1 MEPTVKEIVLNN
13 YKTADVFK
21 KWGINYCCGGNQSL
35 EDVCKIQNLDKNI
48 IEKELEIATKK
59 ITIGNNI
66 NFSEWP
72 IDFLIDYII
81 HVHHGYIYNNVPPLT
96 NSINSFVEGHRKK
109 YPYLVEVQE
118 AFTILSEE
126 LIDHNKKEEE
136 NIFPYLKQINNIYNR
151 KESYGSLFV
160 RTLSRSLEST
170 IEREH
175 LRLDSLI
182 KQLRKV
188 TDNYIFKQDACT
200 NHQVIYHKLK
210 ELDDDMLQHKYLE
223 NNILFPRIIT
233 MEKELL
239 QL

>member
-1 MEPTVKEIVLNN
+1 MKPTVKDIVLNN
-13 YKTADVFK
+13 YRAADVFK
-21 KWGINYCCGGNQSL
+21 KWGINYCCGGNHSL
-35 EDVCKIQNLDKNI
+35 EEVCKIQNLDKNAI
-48 IEKELEIATKK
+48 DKELEKAAKK
-59 ITIGNNI
+59 ITISNNMD
-66 NFSEWP
+66 FSEWP
-72 IDFLIDYII
+72 IDFLIDYIKY
-81 HVHHGYIYNNVPPLT
+81 VHHGYIYNNIPALT
-96 NSINSFVEGHRKK
+96 QSLDSFVNGHRKK
-109 YPYLVEVQE
+109 YPYLVDVQE
-118 AFTILSEE
+118 AFSILSAE

-136 NIFPYLKQINNIYNR
+136 NIFPYLKQINNTYNR

-160 RTLSRSLEST
+160 RTLSRSLETT

-188 TDNYIFKQDACT
+188 TNNYIFKQDACT

-223 NNILFPRIIT
+223 NSILFPRIIA